1 MSVDDIS
8 FRKRLGL
15 ELFRQHKKNQTSLH
29 KLNYLIWECTLRC
42 NLACKHCGSDCH
54 KDMRQKDMP
63 LEDFLRVID
72 EVTPHVNPH
81 DTMIVI
87 TGGEPLMRNDLEVC
101 GRELYK
107 REYPWGMVSN
117 GLFLSEQRLKSLLDA
132 GLRSVTISLDG
143 LEERHN
149 IMRGNKNSFRMAF
162 NAISMLA
169 QTKDIVFDVVTCVT
183 ADTFSQLNDLKKL
196 LIDTGVK
203 SWRIFT
209 VFPIGRAVDH
219 KELQLSPLQFKQ
231 LFEFIKHTR
240 KEGLINLSYGCEGF
254 VGNYETEIRDHFYF
268 CHAGINIASVL
279 VDGSISACP
288 NLRSNFTQ
296 GNIYKDSFWD
306 IWSNRYQP
314 FRDRRWMKQGECKDC
329 KYFRYCEGNGMHL
342 RDENGELLFCH
353 LKRIKEGE
361 TLELNIT

>member
-63 LEDFLRVID
+63 LEDFLRVVD
-72 EVTPHVNPH
+72 EVTPNVNPH

-87 TGGEPLMRNDLEVC
+87 TGGEPLMRNDLEAC
-101 GRELYK
+101 GQELYK

-196 LIDTGVK
+196 LINTGVK

-209 VFPIGRAVDH
+209 VFPIGRAVVH
-219 KELQLSPLQFKQ
+219 KELQLSPIQFKQ

-296 GNIYKDSFWD
+296 GNIYKDSFWE